1 MAGLKNVALRFFI
14 CSKVARIRAPGDKEN
29 EQSLWCALALLARSL
44 GEKVLS
50 YDARGTHRCPGF
62 VLCPGSD
69 STVGE
74 QTWCKGCTER
84 SFWRTVLNALI
95 SEEKG
100 LLYERHAAVR
110 CDKVQVYSSLS
121 LAFSLPQI
129 EAKMHSCNLLWLCL
143 SLLYYGKNVYLILAV
158 ALMFQAHFYIP

>member
-14 CSKVARIRAPGDKEN
+14 CFKVARIRAPGDKEN
-29 EQSLWCALALLARSL
+29 EQSWWCAVAWLGWSL
-44 GEKVLS
+44 GEKGLG
-50 YDARGTHRCPGF
+50 YNARGTHLYPGF

-74 QTWCKGCTER
+74 QTWCCTER

-95 SEEKG
+95 CEEKG
-100 LLYERHAAVR
+100 LLYEGHAAVW
-110 CDKVQVYSSLS
+110 CDKVQVYSSLP

-129 EAKMHSCNLLWLCL
+129 ETKMHSCNLLWLCL
-143 SLLYYGKNVYLILAV
+143 SLLYYRKSVYLILAV
-158 ALMFQAHFYIP
+158 ALIFQAHFYIP